1 MGNDLPGIDCLIGG
15 CHGRSTGEDEDAEA
29 EKVAE
34 DHGSAELRD
43 TEAAAGLDGKH
54 N

>member
-1 MGNDLPGIDCLIGG
+1 MGNDLPGIDGLIGG

-29 EKVAE
+29 EQVAE
-34 DHGSAELRD
+34 DPESAELRH
-43 TEAAAGLDGKH
+43 TEAAAGFDKRH